1 MKRIISLLAV
11 LLAAVVSQAENSFTV
26 DAISIQPGEEQ
37 TIVVTLTNEEC
48 KSAAI
53 DITLPEGLSF
63 VGENGSVAF
72 TSRADGM
79 SSKAAKI
86 QTSGALRVGLAFGTI
101 AAGSGELFSFKV
113 KAADNAQQGTFKM
126 KFTNMALTGSANN
139 KITIADSEVDV
150 LVYDAAGIS
159 GQDGQ
164 KTQSVVNVY
173 DLCGR
178 LLSRGIAVRDLR
190 QMLGVGVYV
199 INGRTVMVR

>member
-1 MKRIISLLAV
+1 MKRIISLLVV

-63 VGENGSVAF
+63 VGENGSVTF

-113 KAADNAQQGTFKM
+113 KAEDNAQQGNYKM
-126 KFTNMALTGSANN
+126 KFSGMSLTGSANN

-150 LVYDAAGIS
+150 TVYDAAGIS